1 MNLTTQKKQNAHII
15 YVEGDLD
22 ATSSITLDNAMQE
35 AIQNN
40 EKAIIVDCSKLNYI
54 SSAGLGVFMSHLT
67 DLEEKNIFFALC
79 SMNEKVKNVFD
90 ILGLG
95 ELIKYYPNQ
104 AMALQAVTY
113 NL

>member
-1 MNLTTQKKQNAHII
+1 MNLTIEHQAGVCII
-15 YVEGDLD
+15 HVEGDLD
-22 ATSSITLDNAMQE
+22 ASSSITLDNAMQE
-35 AIQNN
+35 AIQRQ
-40 EKAIIVDCSKLNYI
+40 EKAIIVNCEKLNYI
-54 SSAGLGVFMSHLT
+54 SSAGLGVFMSHLS

-104 AMALQAVTY
+104 GVALQAAQ
-113 NL
+113 